1 MTKVAITCD
10 VGKGIEVVR
19 CGSERFVLNWTYWL
33 CENMI
38 KITTEV
44 EQNGSRKVTE
54 TDQES
59 KFDTPVVQI
68 VEDRE
73 QKHANT
79 YYG

>member
-1 MTKVAITCD
+1 
-10 VGKGIEVVR
+10 
-19 CGSERFVLNWTYWL
+19 
-33 CENMI
+33 MI